1 MMRVVVAVVSVFAL
15 VHAGKI
21 PLMKEELT
29 LERVNGQINH
39 IKSKYLG
46 SEPIDVT
53 NFMNAQYFIQ
63 TSIGTPPQSFT
74 VVPDTGSSNLWVYS
88 HDCWAIPCWTHPTF
102 NNKKSSTYKAN
113 GKDFKIT
120 YGSGSIEGKVGEDV
134 AAISDD
140 IKATMGFGEVTKA
153 SGMSFLAS
161 KMSGIL
167 GLGYASISVDGL
179 DTFMDLS
186 NLQNKSFSFHLH
198 NSDEKSYMYIPGN
211 VDGYNVIKKHNVV
224 EQKYWALKL
233 DSVAQGGSKTDAG
246 DYKAVIDSGTSL
258 LVGPK
263 AVVDPLIKGI
273 SVPKDC
279 KGIDSLPELT
289 FTIDAHDY
297 VLSPSDYVLNAGGAC
312 LLGIQSMDFPAG
324 FNYFILGDVFMR
336 RYHTFFNLDD
346 NSVSFLAAAETLVV

>member
-1 MMRVVVAVVSVFAL
+1 MDKF
-15 VHAGKI
+15 H
-21 PLMKEELT
+21 
-29 LERVNGQINH
+29 GQINN

-46 SEPIDVT
+46 GEKIDVT
-53 NFMNAQYFIQ
+53 DFMNAQYFIQ
-63 TSIGTPPQSFT
+63 ASIGTPPQSFT

-88 HDCWAIPCWTHPTF
+88 HDCWALPCWTHPTF

-120 YGSGSIEGKVGEDV
+120 YGSGSIEGSVGEDV
-134 AAISDD
+134 ASISDD

-153 SGMSFLAS
+153 SGVSFLAS

-167 GLGYASISVDGL
+167 GLGYSSISVDGL

-186 NLQNKSFSFHLH
+186 NLKNKSFSFHLH
-198 NSDEKSYMYIPGN
+198 ENPEKSYMYVPGRP
-211 VDGYNVIKKHNVV
+211 DGFNVIKKHNVV

-233 DSVAQGGSKTDAG
+233 DSVAQGSSKMDAG
-246 DYKAVIDSGTSL
+246 NYKAVIDSGTSL

-273 SVPKDC
+273 TVPKDC
-279 KGIDSLPELT
+279 KGIDALPQLT

-297 VLSPSDYVLNAGGAC
+297 VLDPKDYVLNAGGAC

-336 RYHTFFNLDD
+336 RYPSFFSLDD
-346 NSVSFLAAAETLVV
+346 NSVTFLAEASAETLVV